1 MYTSSTHKNQ
11 SREFTSEQIIVNQ
24 KEEIA
29 PLPWKH
35 KLQGF
40 LFGVQSLARCMFK
53 NIHWQ
58 ADAGMRNVLGPLS
71 KLHVCVCASQ
81 RHLSRHTNT

>member
-1 MYTSSTHKNQ
+1 MYTSSTQKNQ

-40 LFGVQSLARCMFK
+40 LFGVQSLAQCMFK
-53 NIHWQ
+53 TYIGKQ
-58 ADAGMRNVLGPLS
+58 M
-71 KLHVCVCASQ
+71 Q
-81 RHLSRHTNT
+81 E